1 MQDRI
6 CQVDEPLATRGRTI
20 HLGQKRRFAS
30 LPAISGLPRTTD
42 IVRPPRLVRFVPD
55 SDVELFEHPLQSR
68 EYLIVSRCQIGW
80 RQLATK
86 LFGLT
91 SVQRVCLRPQARM
104 AATIGP
110 RSRPLAVNTYSAR
123 GGLIE

>member
-1 MQDRI
+1 MSASPPKADI
-6 CQVDEPLATRGRTI
+6 AEDGR
-20 HLGQKRRFAS
+20 H
-30 LPAISGLPRTTD
+30 
-42 IVRPPRLVRFVPD
+42 VRLVPD
-55 SDVELFEHPLQSR
+55 SDMELFEHLLKSR

-80 RQLATK
+80 RQAPLAAK

-91 SVQRVCLRPQARM
+91 SGQRLCLSPQARM